1 MRAGPFTA
9 GPTAAGGKCSTPAAS
24 SAPAASITDADFAA
38 DGPDAA
44 AHQAAAKDPNAGSK
58 KAEVGVGK
66 SHSRLSKS
74 LICTDFAALYCVR
87 ERMVFEVQIPKAMQL
102 FNATEGRNP
111 KSHEEFMEKIIKEGQ
126 IHLPEL
132 WEGETYRYDPKTAEL
147 WVDPP
152 PEK

>member
-1 MRAGPFTA
+1 M
-9 GPTAAGGKCSTPAAS
+9 PAR
-24 SAPAASITDADFAA
+24 
-38 DGPDAA
+38 
-44 AHQAAAKDPNAGSK
+44 K

-66 SHSRLSKS
+66 KLSRLSKS
-74 LICTDFAALYCVR
+74 LICTDFAGLYCVR

-102 FNATEGRNP
+102 FKATEGRNP